1 MAQEPKKPILQ
12 VKNVWCPKCGRQ
24 EFEHMY
30 SILLCTNC
38 GASVEWSTTWNEWF
52 GRSSSGQWI
61 LGATPPGT
69 KWEQCSTG
77 WWSMID
83 QYDPNTGKKLKDPGI
98 RDKLLKQKEGLE
110 FELAVIHHKI
120 ENT

>member
-24 EFEHMY
+24 EFEHRY
-30 SILLCTNC
+30 SILHCTNC